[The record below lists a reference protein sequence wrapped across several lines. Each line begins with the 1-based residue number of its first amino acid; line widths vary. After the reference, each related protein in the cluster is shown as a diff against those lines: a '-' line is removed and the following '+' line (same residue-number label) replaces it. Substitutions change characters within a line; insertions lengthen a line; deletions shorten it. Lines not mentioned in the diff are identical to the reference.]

1 MGAAMTVGFPLTTI
15 YAFLL
20 VLARASGLVAFLP
33 VPGFRNA
40 PDPIRVV
47 LALALTLAMF
57 PAWPALPGAQLHS
70 GALAIGTLTTWAFC
84 EAGFGLAAG
93 LAVAFLTEGFQI
105 GAQMLGF
112 QAGYGYAQAIDPNS
126 QADSSVLQVFL
137 SLTTGLLFFSL
148 GIDHA
153 LIRLLAA
160 SFQRFP
166 PGAWSLTAASADS
179 VLKLGG
185 AMLSNGFRLALPVT
199 ALLLLIDVALA
210 LMGRMQQQLQLL
222 SLAFPV
228 KMLAAL
234 GVLIALT
241 PLIPKLFSAAAERTM
256 SALLKV
262 VGY

>member
-1 MGAAMTVGFPLTTI
+1 MTLGLPLATI

-20 VLARASGLVAFLP
+20 VLARTAGLVAFLP

-40 PDPIRVV
+40 PDPVRVV
-47 LALALTLAMF
+47 LALALTVAMF
-57 PAWPALPGAQLHS
+57 PVWPALPRGAVDS
-70 GALAIGTLTTWAFC
+70 GSPGIGTLTAWVLC
-84 EAGFGLAAG
+84 EAGFGLACG
-93 LAVAFLTEGFQI
+93 LAVAFLTEGFQLA
-105 GAQMLGF
+105 AQVLGL

-137 SLTTGLLFFSL
+137 SLTTGLLFFAL
-148 GIDHA
+148 GIDHG
-153 LIRLLAA
+153 LIRILAE
-160 SFQRFP
+160 SFRKFP
-166 PGAWSLTAASADS
+166 PGAWTLTAASADG

-185 AMLSNGFRLALPVT
+185 AMLSTGLRLALPVT

-234 GVLIALT
+234 GMLVALA
-241 PLIPKLFSAAAERTM
+241 PLIPKLFSTAAERTL
-256 SALLKV
+256 SALLRMV
-262 VGY
+262 YGG